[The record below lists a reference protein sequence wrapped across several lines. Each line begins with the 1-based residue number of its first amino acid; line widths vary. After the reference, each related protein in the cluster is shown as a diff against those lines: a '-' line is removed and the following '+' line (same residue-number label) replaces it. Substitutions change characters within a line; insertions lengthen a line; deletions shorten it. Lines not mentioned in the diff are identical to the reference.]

1 MMNCFVR
8 CILKLGSLTGC
19 LLASSAGLFVFT
31 RASRMVAMEADRSD
45 RVEPMRANGKSR
57 KHLAGIG
64 AALFLM
70 AFITSEVL
78 LAIRAL
84 AQ

>member
-1 MMNCFVR
+1 
-8 CILKLGSLTGC
+8 
-19 LLASSAGLFVFT
+19 
-31 RASRMVAMEADRSD
+31 
-45 RVEPMRANGKSR
+45 
-57 KHLAGIG
+57 LAGIG

>member
-1 MMNCFVR
+1 MNCFVR
-8 CILKLGSLTGC
+8 CILRLGSLMGC
-19 LLASSAGLFVFT
+19 LLASSAGCFVFT
-31 RASRMVAMEADRSD
+31 RASSLAATEREGSDSEATI
-45 RVEPMRANGKSR
+45 RAGGGSS

-70 AFITSEVL
+70 AFVTSEVL